1 MDMTQEIQRY
11 KEKLQDSVYIVG
23 HHYMADSVIRH
34 VDKAGDSLEL
44 SRLMDKVGGRHVV
57 FCGVHFMAESACVM
71 AMPGQQVYL
80 PAPDAQCVMAGMC
93 PAPLLEH
100 VLNTLQKGGRK
111 VIPLAYV
118 NTPLAVKAVVG
129 KFGGAVCTSS
139 SATKMLTW
147 ALAEGDAVLFLP
159 DKNLG
164 QNTAKLLGLPQN
176 KIARLHVQQN
186 GALIKNSQ
194 TEAARLLLWPGC
206 CAVHAKLTP
215 EHAKTWYAAH
225 PGGKIFVHPECAPAL
240 VDMVDGA
247 GSTTFLIQQAEN
259 APAGAQLAIGTE
271 INLVDRLAKKHAGRV
286 HITSLSPVA
295 CSNMAKLQ
303 EKDLLVSLK
312 ELAGEKVPHST
323 RVHVDPALIPPA
335 RAAIEKMLTICA

>member
-1 MDMTQEIQRY
+1 MSITQEIAQY

-23 HHYMADSVIRH
+23 HHYMADDVIQH

-44 SRLMDKVGGRHVV
+44 SRLMDKVGGRHVI

-71 AMPGQQVYL
+71 ALPGQKVYL
-80 PAPDAQCVMAGMC
+80 PAPSAQCVMAGMC

-100 VLNTLQKGGRK
+100 VLNILQKGGRK

-129 KFGGAVCTSS
+129 RFGGAVCTSS
-139 SATKMLTW
+139 SAAKMLDW
-147 ALAEGDAVLFLP
+147 ALKEGDAVLFLP

-164 QNTAKLLGLPQN
+164 QNTAKLLGLPQSD
-176 KIARLHVQQN
+176 IARLHVQQN
-186 GALIKNSQ
+186 GALIDTEQ
-194 TEAARLLLWPGC
+194 TRKARLLLWPGC
-206 CAVHAKLTP
+206 CAVHAQLGP
-215 EHAKTWYAAH
+215 EDAKAWYTAH

-240 VDMVDGA
+240 VDAVDGA

-259 APAGAQLAIGTE
+259 APAGSHLAIGTE
-271 INLVDRLAKKHAGRV
+271 VNLVDRLAKKHAGRI

-303 EKDLLVSLK
+303 EKDLLFSLR
-312 ELAGEKVPHST
+312 ELADEQVPYST
-323 RVHVDPALIPPA
+323 RIEVDPSLIPPA
-335 RAAIEKMLTICA
+335 RAAIEKMLALC